1 MKSEQD
7 SPEKRSGKDRR
18 QRKTPPLKYLL
29 FGGRRVGNRRD
40 TDGEGIIFVD
50 KYNPK
55 YLIIII
61 GIMILSFSDTF
72 FTLYFVGHGAQKLNP
87 LMGYLLNINPWL
99 FLTAKFFLT
108 SFGVIC
114 ILIFSKMY
122 FKPFSVRISSFF
134 TGILV
139 VLVLVLLW
147 QLSMK
152 FSMAL
157 SQYEIITFIV

>member
-1 MKSEQD
+1 MNSEQNH
-7 SPEKRSGKDRR
+7 PERRLGEDRR
-18 QRKTPPLKYLL
+18 KRKVPPMKYLI
-29 FGGRRVGNRRD
+29 FGGRREKNRRD
-40 TDGEGIIFVD
+40 TDDHGFIFVD
-50 KYNPK
+50 RYNPK
-55 YLIIII
+55 YLVVII
-61 GIMILSFSDTF
+61 GIMILSLSDAL
-72 FTLYFVGHGAQKLNP
+72 FTLYFIGHGAQEVNP
-87 LMGYLLNINPWL
+87 LMNHLLNISPWL
-99 FLTAKFFLT
+99 FLATKFLLT

-122 FKPFSVRISSFF
+122 FKPFNVRISSFF

-157 SQYEIITFIV
+157 SQCEIITFIV